1 MFRCPYCDTGG
12 ICGCSNRTTTRWVE
26 NTVVY
31 RFQFV
36 DPHNDV
42 HDCPAPEHY
51 AAGQTFGDQLQTL
64 KGRFWV
70 FKQSVQGSKYM
81 DIEQE
86 DVPVIQQLLKDIQQE
101 NKVPCFVGKLVED
114 IKRLRGQVR
123 KLVTGK

>member
-1 MFRCPYCDTGG
+1 
-12 ICGCSNRTTTRWVE
+12 
-26 NTVVY
+26 
-31 RFQFV
+31 
-36 DPHNDV
+36 
-42 HDCPAPEHY
+42 
-51 AAGQTFGDQLQTL
+51 
-64 KGRFWV
+64 
-70 FKQSVQGSKYM
+70 M